1 VNLDNAELF
10 AALAIF
16 GVGGLWQAASL
27 RGKVHGD
34 WRERVSDTERQL
46 TDRAVRELRSLQS
59 DLVGLA
65 AGDQSLPGLATFD
78 PASVAGRAREFQR
91 TLEARV
97 RVQRSFSV
105 LLGIGWPLIVG
116 FAVFLAGIGM
126 LFLDNSEL
134 LEGGGLR
141 LAGAFLTGAGALDAL
156 IGLAAYIVAS
166 QALSGAEVHAF
177 TPVQAGGDLD
187 DD

>member
-1 VNLDNAELF
+1 MNLDNAEVF
-10 AALAIF
+10 VALAVF
-16 GVGGLWQAASL
+16 GFGGLWQSASL

-46 TDRAVRELRSLQS
+46 TDRAVRELRGLQS

-78 PASVAGRAREFQR
+78 PAAVAGRARDFQR

-97 RVQRSFSV
+97 RVQRSFRV
-105 LLGIGWPLIVG
+105 LLAIGWPLIIG
-116 FAVFLAGIGM
+116 FSVFLAGIGL
-126 LFLDNSEL
+126 LFLDNGEL
-134 LEGGGLR
+134 VEGGGIR
-141 LAGAFLTGAGALDAL
+141 LAGTVLSGAGALDAVV
-156 IGLAAYIVAS
+156 GLVAYIVAS

-177 TPVQAGGDLD
+177 TPVETGGESD